1 MMLNNNTTTNSI
13 PDPLAPDHIKV
24 KDAFGLSV
32 AVHIASEW
40 FNGGFVSSNNGN
52 GFQDRNKKIQELRA
66 YYRGTQNIDKYK
78 KWFAKNAGDLAMV
91 ENMDFRNINFAE
103 KFCNIVINGIQDDFY
118 RLDIRSIDR
127 LSADEKRKKFIEHK
141 TNQMSKEFFENAK
154 NELGIDMTPDF
165 MPESDEE
172 ILLYQ
177 EIKER
182 PAIEIAEEINIDFV
196 KKSSRWENIKYEIDR
211 DLVTLGLNV
220 IRCWIDINDGVQ
232 VEYIDPEKFGHSYCN
247 KNDFNDV
254 YYYFLC

>member
-1 MMLNNNTTTNSI
+1 MMLNNNTTTNTI

-78 KWFAKNAGDLAMV
+78 KWFAKNSGDLAMV

-154 NELGIDMTPDF
+154 NELGIDMTPEF
-165 MPESDEE
+165 MPE
-172 ILLYQ
+172 
-177 EIKER
+177 
-182 PAIEIAEEINIDFV
+182 
-196 KKSSRWENIKYEIDR
+196 
-211 DLVTLGLNV
+211 
-220 IRCWIDINDGVQ
+220 
-232 VEYIDPEKFGHSYCN
+232 
-247 KNDFNDV
+247 
-254 YYYFLC
+254 